1 MKTLRKIITPSFIL
15 FKHVEHLLYD
25 KLSIMLSIELNT

>member
-15 FKHVEHLLYD
+15 FKHVEYLLYA
-25 KLSIMLSIELNT
+25 KHYVKHRTYS